1 MHTATLSSNKTISA
15 PLSSHVE
22 PSTALRCAHCGY
34 VIDGTPSVY
43 HDRPYHNQ
51 CGEYVSHWGL
61 ENMPIVKGDD

>member
-1 MHTATLSSNKTISA
+1 MPTAMQSSNKTISA
-15 PLSSHVE
+15 PRSSPEELGTV
-22 PSTALRCAHCGY
+22 LRCAHCGY